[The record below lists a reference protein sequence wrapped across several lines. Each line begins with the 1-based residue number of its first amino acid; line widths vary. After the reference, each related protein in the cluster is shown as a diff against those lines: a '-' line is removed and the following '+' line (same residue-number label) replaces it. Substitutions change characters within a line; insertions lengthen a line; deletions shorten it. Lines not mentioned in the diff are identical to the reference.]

1 MEYLQNIYELTYL
14 KDVIER
20 NRLRNV
26 EGLKG
31 FIYSRFTACIHQRK
45 GNKSRGLAEYRR

>member
-26 EGLKG
+26 EGLKQLVQILASSIG
-31 FIYSRFTACIHQRK
+31 FTRK
-45 GNKSRGLAEYRR
+45 SYPNKQHV